1 METNSTDLAARNWS
15 ASRSGSGFGSGEVLT
30 SLLLGALILM
40 SIVGNACVIAAIALE
55 RSLQTINNYLIGSL
69 AVADLLVSVLVLP
82 MAALYQVL
90 QRWTLGQAACDL
102 FIALDVLCC
111 TSSILHLCAIALD
124 RYWAI
129 TDPVGYMTRRTL
141 CRAAMLISL
150 TWLIGFSI
158 SIPPVLGW
166 RTPEDRANP
175 LECTISQDPAY
186 TIFSTFGA
194 FYIPLALMLV
204 LYGRIFRAARF
215 RIRRSA
221 RKSTDRMKMKKQKE
235 KSSATMLP
243 VNGVTCTNG
252 TGTSTKKG
260 TRMGTRLRLKMKR
273 DEKEGSRTHL
283 CVAVSPVN
291 TVACTSEAGTRVG
304 TPEGTRESTP
314 GDTRMGSPEVTR
326 MSTPDGSSSGTP
338 EGTRMGTPEGTRMGT
353 SEGTS
358 VGTPEGIET
367 DSEPKMKTEDSRTQL
382 CFTVSPVNG
391 PSCANGS
398 GTGTKLL
405 PGSGGRGASKLHLAL
420 PNQPQAE
427 GGGGGCG
434 DARRR
439 ALARERRTVK
449 TLGIIMGTFI
459 LCWLPFFIV
468 ALVLPFCGSSCS
480 MPAWLGAVINW
491 LGYANSLLNPIIY
504 AYFNRDFQNAFRK
517 MLRCRFSR
525 Q

>member
-1 METNSTDLAARNWS
+1 MEINSTDFQAGNWS
-15 ASRSGSGFGSGEVLT
+15 NSSSGSGSSSSSAFGVWEVLT

-69 AVADLLVSVLVLP
+69 AVTDLLVSVLVLP

-90 QRWTLGQAACDL
+90 QRWTLGQVACDL

-129 TDPVGYMTRRTL
+129 TDPVAYMTRRTL
-141 CRAAMLISL
+141 CRAATLISL
-150 TWLIGFSI
+150 TWLVGFSI
-158 SIPPVLGW
+158 SIPPMLGW

-175 LECTISQDPAY
+175 LECTISQDPGY

-221 RKSTDRMKMKKQKE
+221 KKNTDKMKMKEKE
-235 KSSATMLP
+235 KDRKGTGLTG
-243 VNGVTCTNG
+243 NGAPCTNG
-252 TGTSTKKG
+252 TGTST
-260 TRMGTRLRLKMKR
+260 RLKLKMKKN
-273 DEKEGSRTHL
+273 EKEGSCTHL

-291 TVACTSEAGTRVG
+291 RAPCTSVTGTPDVNRVSSPDDPRIDTPDGTRASTPDSTSLGSPEVTRVG
-304 TPEGTRESTP
+304 TPEGISL
-314 GDTRMGSPEVTR
+314 GSPEDTETGAELK
-326 MSTPDGSSSGTP
+326 MNNDG
-338 EGTRMGTPEGTRMGT
+338 
-353 SEGTS
+353 
-358 VGTPEGIET
+358 
-367 DSEPKMKTEDSRTQL
+367 SRTQL
-382 CFTVSPVNG
+382 CFTVSPVTS
-391 PSCANGS
+391 PMCANGTEA
-398 GTGTKLL
+398 GTEEGTELL
-405 PGSGGRGASKLHLAL
+405 QDSGGRGGSKLHLAL

-427 GGGGGCG
+427 GGGGSRGGGCG

-468 ALVLPFCGSSCS
+468 ALVLPFCGSSCP
-480 MPAWLGAVINW
+480 MPPWLGAVINW
-491 LGYANSLLNPIIY
+491 LGYANSLLNPVIY

>member
-1 METNSTDLAARNWS
+1 METNSTASAPGNWS
-15 ASRSGSGFGSGEVLT
+15 ASSSGSSFGFGEVLT

-40 SIVGNACVIAAIALE
+40 SIVGNACVIAAIVLE

-90 QRWTLGQAACDL
+90 QRWTLGQGACDL

-141 CRAAMLISL
+141 CRAAVLISL

-215 RIRRSA
+215 RIRRGA
-221 RKSTDRMKMKKQKE
+221 KKSTDRMKMKKQKE
-235 KSSATMLP
+235 EKSSAPLLP
-243 VNGVTCTNG
+243 VNGVPCTNRTG
-252 TGTSTKKG
+252 TGTKKG
-260 TRMGTRLRLKMKR
+260 SRLGTRLRLKMKR

-304 TPEGTRESTP
+304 SPEGNRESTL
-314 GDTRMGSPEVTR
+314 GDTRVGSPVVTR
-326 MSTPDGSSSGTP
+326 VSTPDGSSSGTP
-338 EGTRMGTPEGTRMGT
+338 ECTRIGTPK
-353 SEGTS
+353 GTS
-358 VGTPEGIET
+358 VGTPEGTET

-382 CFTVSPVNG
+382 CFAVSPVNG
-391 PSCANGS
+391 PSCANGP
-398 GTGTKLL
+398 GPDTELL
-405 PGSGGRGASKLHLAL
+405 PGSGGRGASKLHLPL
-420 PNQPQAE
+420 PNQPQTE

-434 DARRR
+434 DAKRR

>member
-1 METNSTDLAARNWS
+1 SLLFSLSCGNAGNWS
-15 ASRSGSGFGSGEVLT
+15 NSSSGSGSSSSSAFGVWEVLT

-69 AVADLLVSVLVLP
+69 AVTDLLVSVLVLP

-90 QRWTLGQAACDL
+90 QRWTLGQVACDL

-129 TDPVGYMTRRTL
+129 TDPVAYMTRRTL
-141 CRAAMLISL
+141 CRAATLISL
-150 TWLIGFSI
+150 TWLVGFSI
-158 SIPPVLGW
+158 SIPPMLGW

-175 LECTISQDPAY
+175 LECTISQDPGY

-221 RKSTDRMKMKKQKE
+221 KKNTDKMKMKEKE
-235 KSSATMLP
+235 KDRK
-243 VNGVTCTNG
+243 G
-252 TGTSTKKG
+252 TGLTGNGAPSPCTSVTGTPDVNRVSSPDDPRIDTPDG
-260 TRMGTRLRLKMKR
+260 TRASTPDSTSL
-273 DEKEGSRTHL
+273 GSPE
-283 CVAVSPVN
+283 V
-291 TVACTSEAGTRVG
+291 TRVG
-304 TPEGTRESTP
+304 TPEGISL
-314 GDTRMGSPEVTR
+314 
-326 MSTPDGSSSGTP
+326 
-338 EGTRMGTPEGTRMGT
+338 EGTELLQ
-353 SEGTS
+353 
-358 VGTPEGIET
+358 
-367 DSEPKMKTEDSRTQL
+367 DSR
-382 CFTVSPVNG
+382 G
-391 PSCANGS
+391 
-398 GTGTKLL
+398 
-405 PGSGGRGASKLHLAL
+405 
-420 PNQPQAE
+420 
-427 GGGGGCG
+427 
-434 DARRR
+434 

-468 ALVLPFCGSSCS
+468 ALVLPFCGSSCP
-480 MPAWLGAVINW
+480 MPPWLGAVINW
-491 LGYANSLLNPIIY
+491 LGYANSLLNPVIY

>member
-1 METNSTDLAARNWS
+1 MEGNSTDLPAHNWS
-15 ASRSGSGFGSGEVLT
+15 MSSSSSGSGFSASEVLT
-30 SLLLGALILM
+30 CLLLGALILM

-129 TDPVGYMTRRTL
+129 SDPVGYMTRRTL
-141 CRAAMLISL
+141 CRAAVLISL
-150 TWLIGFSI
+150 TWLVGFSI

-175 LECTISQDPAY
+175 LACIISQDPAY

-194 FYIPLALMLV
+194 FYIPLVLMLV
-204 LYGRIFRAARF
+204 LYGKIFRAARF

-221 RKSTDRMKMKKQKE
+221 KKNTDKMKMKEKGVKE
-235 KSSATMLP
+235 SSSTSCTTLLP
-243 VNGVTCTNG
+243 GNGSVCPSRTRVG
-252 TGTSTKKG
+252 SKRG
-260 TRMGTRLRLKMKR
+260 TRISARLKLKKN
-273 DEKEGSRTHL
+273 EKEGSCTHL
-283 CVAVSPVN
+283 CVGVSPV
-291 TVACTSEAGTRVG
+291 TRVESTSEVGTPVG
-304 TPEGTRESTP
+304 TPEAAREHTP
-314 GDTRMGSPEVTR
+314 GDTRTS
-326 MSTPDGSSSGTP
+326 SPDGSSSGTP
-338 EGTRMGTPEGTRMGT
+338 EVTRAA
-353 SEGTS
+353 
-358 VGTPEGIET
+358 TPEGISLDTPEGAEAGAGMC
-367 DSEPKMKTEDSRTQL
+367 SELEMKNEGSRTQL

-391 PSCANGS
+391 PSCANGE
-398 GTGTKLL
+398 GAELL
-405 PGSGGRGASKLHLAL
+405 QGSRERGASKLHLAL
-420 PNQPQAE
+420 PNHPQNK
-427 GGGGGCG
+427 GGGSSCS

-468 ALVLPFCGSSCS
+468 ALVLPFCGERCP

-491 LGYANSLLNPIIY
+491 LGYANSLLNPVIY

-517 MLRCRFSR
+517 MIRCRFSR

>member
-1 METNSTDLAARNWS
+1 METNGTDLPAGNWS
-15 ASRSGSGFGSGEVLT
+15 NSSSGTGSGFGAGEVLT
-30 SLLLGALILM
+30 SFMLGALILM

-69 AVADLLVSVLVLP
+69 AVTDLLVSVLVLP

-90 QRWTLGQAACDL
+90 QRWTLGQVACDL

-129 TDPVGYMTRRTL
+129 TDPVAYMTRRTL
-141 CRAAMLISL
+141 CRAAALISL
-150 TWLIGFSI
+150 TWLVGFSI
-158 SIPPVLGW
+158 SIPPMLGW

-175 LECTISQDPAY
+175 LACTISQDPGY

-221 RKSTDRMKMKKQKE
+221 KKTTDRMKMKEKE
-235 KSSATMLP
+235 RKGTVLP
-243 VNGVTCTNG
+243 ANGALCTNG
-252 TGTSTKKG
+252 TGTGTKLK
-260 TRMGTRLRLKMKR
+260 LKMRK

-283 CVAVSPVN
+283 CVAVSPVKQ
-291 TVACTSEAGTRVG
+291 VPCTPVTATS
-304 TPEGTRESTP
+304 EGTRTSTP
-314 GDTRMGSPEVTR
+314 DSTSLGSPEVTR
-326 MSTPDGSSSGTP
+326 AGTPEGISLDSPEVTRTGTP
-338 EGTRMGTPEGTRMGT
+338 EGTETGAELKRTDEG
-353 SEGTS
+353 
-358 VGTPEGIET
+358 
-367 DSEPKMKTEDSRTQL
+367 SRTQL
-382 CFTVSPVNG
+382 CFTLSPVTS
-391 PSCANGS
+391 PMRANGTEV
-398 GTGTKLL
+398 GTGEGAELL
-405 PGSGGRGASKLHLAL
+405 QGSGGRGAAKLHLAL

-427 GGGGGCG
+427 GGGGGRGAGCG

-468 ALVLPFCGSSCS
+468 ALVLPFCGSSCP

-491 LGYANSLLNPIIY
+491 LGYANSLLNPVIY
-504 AYFNRDFQNAFRK
+504 AYFNRDFQNAFRR